1 MDYVCLSYLRHRQR
15 RQLRCLSVAALR
27 LKTLRLGDS
36 GGEARRQLGGVS
48 SRLSFDGGGHSRR
61 CRRCCRLRR
70 HARLGSCAATGGRR
84 GLTNRL
90 RSAPSPAAATLS
102 RETWKALQ
110 ERRERQLSPIH
121 QGRGERGRQKVG
133 LGAAMRTS
141 WLEAMR
147 TRFRP
152 DLYDHPT
159 ARQPR
164 RPARR
169 ARLGTLVSGN
179 S

>member
-48 SRLSFDGGGHSRR
+48 SRLAFDGGGHSRH

-90 RSAPSPAAATLS
+90 RSVPSPAAATLS
-102 RETWKALQ
+102 RETCKALQ
-110 ERRERQLSPIH
+110 ELRESQLSPIH
-121 QGRGERGRQKVG
+121 QGAASEAGKK
-133 LGAAMRTS
+133 LG
-141 WLEAMR
+141 
-147 TRFRP
+147 
-152 DLYDHPT
+152 
-159 ARQPR
+159 
-164 RPARR
+164 
-169 ARLGTLVSGN
+169 
-179 S
+179 